1 MQLTPIKGAFLL
13 EIAKELTIF
22 SSMPHC
28 GNFFAQMADG
38 TALNFHR
45 PSRKS
50 H

>member
-1 MQLTPIKGAFLL
+1 MQLTPIKRAFLL
-13 EIAKELTIF
+13 EITKELTTF

-28 GNFFAQMADG
+28 GNFFAQIAMG
-38 TALNFHR
+38 TALNFRR